1 MRFGDSPLSRTSQME
16 LEERKGHIGHFY
28 KLGDAHRGSGTLP
41 AEVSVAGPRLESLLP
56 DSVFWQR
63 RSGTVQSSHLTVAWI
78 SSSAPSWL

>member
-1 MRFGDSPLSRTSQME
+1 MRCGDSPLSRTSQME

-56 DSVFWQR
+56 DCVLAKKEWDWA
-63 RSGTVQSSHLTVAWI
+63 VI
-78 SSSAPSWL
+78 SPHRGLDF